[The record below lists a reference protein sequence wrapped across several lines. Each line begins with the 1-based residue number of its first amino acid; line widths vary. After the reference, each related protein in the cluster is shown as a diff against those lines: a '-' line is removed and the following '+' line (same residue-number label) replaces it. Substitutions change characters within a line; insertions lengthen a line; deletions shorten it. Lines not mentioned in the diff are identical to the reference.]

1 MSAVSTAPVR
11 PVATPLSHADP
22 QSATRQLKSRWMFL
36 FKGIPNL
43 VVFSLLGGVLYLGHH
58 TGWKMPKMS
67 MLLGTSTVHADD
79 WCSEHL
85 VPESQCVECKPA
97 LYPKPKSF
105 GFCREHGVA
114 ECVIHHPQL
123 AQLTEK
129 PRLPK
134 YDTARAIG
142 IVTRSVNNSRNML
155 HTSRIQFTSVESVTK
170 SGIDVDVVQE
180 RAMMDAIAANG
191 ELTFDPTRVTHL
203 SARVPGT
210 VAFVFK
216 TIGDTVRPGDI
227 LALVDAAQV
236 GHAKTHF
243 LQAIVQVQL
252 RRNAADR
259 LRGIAKSGAIAQ
271 KLLIEAEASLQEAEV
286 SLISTRQALTNL
298 GFEVS
303 GSLASL
309 DPQKITEDIRFLGI
323 PSSLAASL
331 PTGTAT
337 ANLIPVRA
345 SYDGVVVAS
354 EVVAGEVVETS
365 KSLFTVADPHK
376 LWLLLSVPQETSKY
390 VKQGLKVRFRT
401 DDGSK
406 EISGQI
412 GWISPS
418 VDEQT
423 RTLKVR
429 VVIDN
434 ADEKLRDHTF
444 GTGQIVLREEPNAIV
459 VPREAVQSTPEA
471 HFVFVRDKN
480 YFEKTAPKVFHVRQV
495 RLGAKDD
502 QFVELLAG
510 VLPGEVVATKGSPV
524 LLAQLQRSN
533 LGAGCACH
541 DH

>member
-1 MSAVSTAPVR
+1 MSTIATAPAR
-11 PVATPLSHADP
+11 PLVSSLSNSD
-22 QSATRQLKSRWMFL
+22 SKGTKRQRSIGGCLL
-36 FKGIPNL
+36 NGVPNL

-58 TGWKMPKMS
+58 TGWKMPQLSK
-67 MLLGTSTVHADD
+67 LLGTSTIQADD

-85 VPESQCVECKPA
+85 VPESQCIECKPA

-129 PRLPK
+129 PQLPK
-134 YDTARAIG
+134 YDTARAISV
-142 IVTRSVNNSRNML
+142 VTRPENNSRNTL
-155 HTSRIQFTSVESVTK
+155 HTSRVQFTSAESLTK

-191 ELTFDPTRVTHL
+191 ELTFDPTRVAHL

-216 TIGDTVRPGDI
+216 AIGDAVRPGDI
-227 LALVDAAQV
+227 LALVDAAHV
-236 GHAKTHF
+236 GQAKAQL
-243 LQAIVQVQL
+243 LQATVQVQL
-252 RRNAADR
+252 KKNAADR
-259 LRGIAKSGAIAQ
+259 LRGIANSGAIAQ
-271 KLLIEAEASLQEAEV
+271 KSLIEAEGLLQEAEV
-286 SLISTRQALTNL
+286 SLISARQALSNL

-303 GSLASL
+303 SSVGGQ
-309 DPQKITEDIRFLGI
+309 DPKKIAEDLRFLGI
-323 PSSLAASL
+323 PTSLLASL
-331 PTGTAT
+331 PDGTST

-345 SYDGVVVAS
+345 SYGGIVVAS

-365 KSLFTVADPHK
+365 TTLFTVADPQK
-376 LWLLLSVPQETSKY
+376 LWLLLNVPQESAKY

-401 DDGSK
+401 DDGSQ
-406 EISGQI
+406 EVSGHI

-423 RTLKVR
+423 RTLKIR
-429 VVIDN
+429 VVVNN
-434 ADEKLRDHTF
+434 ADSKLRDHTF
-444 GTGQIVLREEPNAIV
+444 GTGQIVLREEQNAIV
-459 VPREAVQSTPEA
+459 VPREAVQSTPDA

-480 YFEKTAPKVFHVRQV
+480 YFDKKAPKVFHVRQV
-495 RLGAKDD
+495 RLGARDD

-541 DH
+541 DQ